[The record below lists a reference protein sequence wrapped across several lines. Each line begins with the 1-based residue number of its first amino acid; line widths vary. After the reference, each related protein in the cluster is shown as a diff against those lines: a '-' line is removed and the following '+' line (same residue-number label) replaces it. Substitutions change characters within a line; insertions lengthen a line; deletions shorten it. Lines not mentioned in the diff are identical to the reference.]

1 MPLPSGPFL
10 PVRRRRRM
18 LNHLSV
24 GRKLGILVGLGLIST
39 ALISVVML
47 YVVRDQMLSDRF
59 LKLRAVVEIS
69 KNLAQSYEDRVVAGE
84 FSREEAQNRYREA
97 MNKLWFDDGQSYVS
111 TATMDGTLMINPAN
125 PNLVG
130 RNLMGLKDATGRLII
145 ADQVELMRKQKE
157 ATYRFKFQKPG
168 GGEPLPKINY
178 LMRFDPWNMFI
189 ASSVYIEDVDRLF
202 WRTTLGIIA
211 FVVVLQAGVVAVV
224 TAIARNIRSPINTI
238 DTRMRQMAAGD
249 LSVVIDVPERRDEI
263 GRMADTLRSFQQEL
277 QNGEALRARTAE
289 EQQRRLERALE
300 VEKRIEAF
308 EATIR
313 DVSGQVGSAAKELEV
328 TSKNMTGHSSRTS
341 SQSGEAAQVAQVAME
356 SINAVAGAGSQ
367 LTASIEQ
374 IGHHMQQSKGMI
386 EQAVR
391 ETSNSHEQI
400 QALAA
405 AADRIGAVVKLISD
419 IASQT
424 NLLALN
430 ATIEAARAGEA
441 GKGFSV
447 VANEVKTLANQT
459 GKATD
464 EITAQVQAIQEATRT
479 SAQSIEG
486 VVETMRRIDT
496 LSHDIAQ
503 SVIGQREAT
512 QDIARRSQ
520 DVAQR
525 TTSLSGIID
534 DVAEAAKD
542 LSVSS
547 DTVLNAAQNLQR
559 NGDVLNAEVHAFLNH
574 VRGT

>member
-1 MPLPSGPFL
+1 
-10 PVRRRRRM
+10 
-18 LNHLSV
+18 
-24 GRKLGILVGLGLIST
+24 
-39 ALISVVML
+39 
-47 YVVRDQMLSDRF
+47 MLSDRF